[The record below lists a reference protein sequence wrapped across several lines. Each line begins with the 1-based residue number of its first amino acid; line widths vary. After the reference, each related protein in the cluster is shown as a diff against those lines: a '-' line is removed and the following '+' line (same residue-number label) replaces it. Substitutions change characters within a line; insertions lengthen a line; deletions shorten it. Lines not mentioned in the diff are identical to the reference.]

1 MARLQGPKKVKL
13 LVSFENRQT
22 ARRNEKM
29 TRPGKDYKSELL
41 KRLKDPKLAE
51 AYINAALEHGTQEE
65 LLVALKNVCEAHG
78 MARTA
83 RKAKINRENMY
94 RVLSAKG
101 NPHLSTFTSII
112 ESTGLKLRVRAG

>member
-1 MARLQGPKKVKL
+1 
-13 LVSFENRQT
+13 
-22 ARRNEKM
+22 M
-29 TRPGKDYKSELL
+29 TRPDKDYKSVLL
-41 KRLKDPKLAE
+41 KKLKDPKLAE

-101 NPHLSTFTSII
+101 NPYLSTFTSIL
-112 ESTGLKLRVRAG
+112 ESTGLKLRVQVG

>member
-1 MARLQGPKKVKL
+1 MTGP
-13 LVSFENRQT
+13 S
-22 ARRNEKM
+22 
-29 TRPGKDYKSELL
+29 KDYKSELL

-51 AYINAALEHGTQEE
+51 AYVNAALENGTQEE

-101 NPHLSTFTSII
+101 NPHLSTFTSIL
-112 ESTGLKLRVRAG
+112 ESTGLKLRVQAN

>member
-1 MARLQGPKKVKL
+1 MTKPSKAYKK
-13 LVSFENRQT
+13 
-22 ARRNEKM
+22 
-29 TRPGKDYKSELL
+29 ELL
-41 KRLKDPKLAE
+41 KRLKDPKRAE
-51 AYINAALEHGTQEE
+51 AYINAALEDGSQEE

-101 NPHLSTFTSII
+101 NPHLSTFTSIL
-112 ESTGLKLRVRAG
+112 ESTGLKLRVQVG